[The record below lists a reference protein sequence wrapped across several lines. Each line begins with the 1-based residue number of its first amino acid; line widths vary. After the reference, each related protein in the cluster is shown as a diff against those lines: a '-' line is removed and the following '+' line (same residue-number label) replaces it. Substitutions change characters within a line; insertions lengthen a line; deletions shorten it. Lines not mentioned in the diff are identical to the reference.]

1 MSIDNLKLAPP
12 LTLPPRRWYG
22 SPEPGDNVFV
32 ERKTHRESWKGE
44 ESVKDRITLPKGK
57 IVEFLD
63 GTYTLDMAMK
73 EGKVHPLPSHPPKHP
88 LFVCCTSSPVCACV
102 VQMCARLVHTHDI
115 QSHHFTTSFVTWYVM
130 CVHAMHMTHA

>member
-1 MSIDNLKLAPP
+1 M
-12 LTLPPRRWYG
+12 
-22 SPEPGDNVFV
+22 FV

-73 EGKVHPLPSHPPKHP
+73 EGKVTPKPHPGYQ
-88 LFVCCTSSPVCACV
+88 T
-102 VQMCARLVHTHDI
+102 VHICICSTHVI
-115 QSHHFTTSFVTWYVM
+115 TILR
-130 CVHAMHMTHA
+130 A